1 MRLNATEKNA
11 KSAIEYLL
19 WVSKIKV
26 TSSAIREELCLHPDF
41 PSIASVSDALSE
53 WKVPNMATRL
63 HTDQLR
69 EIPLPA
75 LAYLKVRGGILAPV
89 KSVKNELIT
98 WLDTQTGWQ
107 TENIAD
113 FQQKWDG
120 VTLLIEPTAQ
130 SREIDYD
137 RKHQKEWLVNARWPI
152 LAIGLA
158 AVLAILTYLIW
169 KNPTPIYLYL
179 LLGTKLMG
187 TVLSGLLLWQSV
199 DTDNPFLQSFCQV
212 GNRNNCNG
220 ILQSKAANLTP
231 WLSWSEVGFFYF
243 SGGFLSIVFAILS
256 HNLSIIT
263 GIGLVGILSLP
274 YTIYSV
280 YYQKFVARQWCK
292 LCMAVQAALWLEAII
307 VLSNVSKFQYIW
319 NVQSILLLALAFL
332 IPMLLWIFVKD
343 PISEATQVFGLQ
355 RELQKV
361 KFNEHYIQTTF
372 KNQPQMPPI
381 FEDMRTVKLGEPD
394 AENILTVVTNPLCGP
409 CAKLHQELKQLIMD
423 QSNIQCQFIFIGPSN
438 GMHVAKQFLSL
449 AERQL
454 AATMDSWYHDNRQDI
469 NQWVQGISLDQFS
482 PDAIKQL
489 NLYSRWCEL
498 AGISAT
504 PTVFINGVKLPVAFQ
519 IKDIKRIVP
528 ALPVMK
534 MQNT

>member
-1 MRLNATEKNA
+1 
-11 KSAIEYLL
+11 
-19 WVSKIKV
+19 
-26 TSSAIREELCLHPDF
+26 
-41 PSIASVSDALSE
+41 
-53 WKVPNMATRL
+53 
-63 HTDQLR
+63 
-69 EIPLPA
+69 
-75 LAYLKVRGGILAPV
+75 
-89 KSVKNELIT
+89 
-98 WLDTQTGWQ
+98 
-107 TENIAD
+107 
-113 FQQKWDG
+113 
-120 VTLLIEPTAQ
+120 
-130 SREIDYD
+130 
-137 RKHQKEWLVNARWPI
+137 
-152 LAIGLA
+152 
-158 AVLAILTYLIW
+158 
-169 KNPTPIYLYL
+169 
-179 LLGTKLMG
+179 
-187 TVLSGLLLWQSV
+187 
-199 DTDNPFLQSFCQV
+199 
-212 GNRNNCNG
+212 
-220 ILQSKAANLTP
+220 
-231 WLSWSEVGFFYF
+231 
-243 SGGFLSIVFAILS
+243 
-256 HNLSIIT
+256 
-263 GIGLVGILSLP
+263 
-274 YTIYSV
+274 
-280 YYQKFVARQWCK
+280 
-292 LCMAVQAALWLEAII
+292 
-307 VLSNVSKFQYIW
+307 
-319 NVQSILLLALAFL
+319 
-332 IPMLLWIFVKD
+332 MLLWIFVKD

-469 NQWVQGISLDQFS
+469 NQWVQGISLDQVS